1 MLSRHLEVSLRLAMT
16 LARQKSHEYLTVEH
30 LLLALLE
37 NNHAATTLKA
47 CGGDISTLRAELEA
61 YINKH
66 TPTLDEDVEQSP
78 QPTQS
83 FDRILQRAIFHVQ
96 SIGGGRLVEGSDIL
110 VSMFSEHDTYAVYLL
125 KKQGVS
131 RLELTQ
137 YLSHGQD
144 KADDGEAKSGISSD
158 SRSEKTSKDPLV
170 DFATNLN
177 KRAAEGKTDPLIG
190 RASEIERTAQVLCR
204 RRKNNPLL
212 VGDPGVGKTSIAEGL
227 AWLIINEKAPKPL
240 NGCVIYSLDIGSLI
254 AGTKYRG
261 DFEKRMKSLLD
272 ALRKKPN
279 AILFI
284 DEIHMIIGAG
294 SSMSSNMDVSNL
306 IKPALANGELRC
318 IGSTTFSEYRQVFEK
333 DHALSR
339 RFQKIDVKEP
349 SIEDSIDILRGL
361 KPRYE
366 EFHNVSYTDAA
377 LVSAVKLS
385 AKHVHE
391 RFLPDKAI
399 DVIDEAGAYKRLGIT
414 PEIADTEA
422 EDALLTTLEEET
434 SSSKAKSFEFAELSQ
449 DSDSAESGPK
459 SMHQA
464 ADDVDDSTND
474 DTSTS
479 DKVDVSKSDTSHNS
493 AEAHKSVTVID
504 VEDIEA
510 IVAKL
515 ARIPPKSVSND
526 DKSLLEHLD
535 RDLKRLVFGQDEAI
549 DTLSDAIKLSRAGLK
564 SPDKPIGSFMF
575 AGPTGVGKTE
585 VSRQL
590 ANLLGVELVRF
601 DMSEYMEAHTASRL
615 IGAPPGYVGFD
626 QGGLLTEKIN
636 QFPHCVLLLDEIE
649 KAHPDVFNLLLQVM
663 DHGTL
668 TDNNG
673 RVSSFK
679 QVILIMTT
687 NVGADSMSRASM
699 GFTHQDHSKDNSEA
713 LKRVFTPEFRNRLDA
728 IIQFNP
734 LDPSIV
740 VSVVDKF
747 LVELQAQLDDKQVM
761 LEIDDEVR
769 DYLAAK
775 GYDRLMGARPM
786 QRLIQDEIKKP
797 LASMILFGDLADG
810 GTVHVTLQ
818 TTEDESEQGSSTIS
832 TDKADD
838 NQPKAMDKATVN
850 NREILLTVVETHGS
864 RNGDHSQS
872 MPS

>member
-37 NNHAATTLKA
+37 NTNAANTLTA
-47 CGGDISTLRAELEA
+47 CNANVSTLRSELEA

-66 TPTLDEDVEQSP
+66 TPTVDADSEQSP

-125 KKQGVS
+125 KKQGIS

-144 KADDGEAKSGISSD
+144 KDEPSEPRASMTGERRSA
-158 SRSEKTSKDPLV
+158 SEKTSKDPLV
-170 DFATNLN
+170 EFATNLN
-177 KRAAEGKTDPLIG
+177 QRAAEGKTDPLIG
-190 RASEIERTAQVLCR
+190 RGPEIERAAQVLCR

-212 VGDPGVGKTSIAEGL
+212 VGEPGVGKTSIAEGL
-227 AWLIINEKAPKPL
+227 AWLIINDKAPKPL

-272 ALRKKPN
+272 ALKKKPN

-318 IGSTTFSEYRQVFEK
+318 IGSTTFTEYRQVFEK

-349 SIEDSIDILRGL
+349 SVDDSIDILRGL

-366 EFHNVSYTDAA
+366 EFHNVEYTDEA
-377 LVSAVKLS
+377 LVTAVQLS
-385 AKHVHE
+385 AKHIHE

-399 DVIDEAGAYKRLGIT
+399 DVIDEAGAYKRLGIVADLDDIDA
-414 PEIADTEA
+414 EESFIANLEQDF
-422 EDALLTTLEEET
+422 DAQIDADEEG
-434 SSSKAKSFEFAELSQ
+434 LGG
-449 DSDSAESGPK
+449 D
-459 SMHQA
+459 
-464 ADDVDDSTND
+464 ADDDSLDETRTANEMQEEANTAKADDKANG
-474 DTSTS
+474 
-479 DKVDVSKSDTSHNS
+479 SK
-493 AEAHKSVTVID
+493 KSKGKRAPIKID
-504 VEDIEA
+504 VADIEA
-510 IVAKL
+510 IIAKL
-515 ARIPPKSVSND
+515 ARIPPKSVSSD
-526 DKSLLEHLD
+526 DKSILEHLD
-535 RDLKRLVFGQDEAI
+535 RDLKHLVFGQDEAI
-549 DTLSDAIKLSRAGLK
+549 ETLADAIKLSRAGLK
-564 SPDKPIGSFMF
+564 APDKPIGSFMF

-615 IGAPPGYVGFD
+615 IGAPPGYVGYD

-636 QFPHCVLLLDEIE
+636 QHPHCVLLLDEIE

-673 RVSSFK
+673 RVAIFK
-679 QVILIMTT
+679 QVIVIMTT
-687 NVGADSMSRASM
+687 NVGAESISRSSM
-699 GFTHQDHSKDNSEA
+699 GFTQQDHSRDNTEA

-728 IIQFNP
+728 IIQFNA
-734 LDPSIV
+734 LDTSVV

-747 LVELQAQLDDKQVM
+747 LVELQVQLDDKQVT

-769 DYLAAK
+769 DYLAEK

-797 LASMILFGDLADG
+797 LASMILFGDLVNGGIVHLSLEPKEANEQDGDTVKLDKNGGKSSDKGSAD
-810 GTVHVTLQ
+810 
-818 TTEDESEQGSSTIS
+818 SRI
-832 TDKADD
+832 
-838 NQPKAMDKATVN
+838 
-850 NREILLTVVETHGS
+850 ILTVVETHEPHPDS
-864 RNGDHSQS
+864 ESLAS
-872 MPS
+872 

>member
-37 NNHAATTLKA
+37 NTHAANTLTA
-47 CGGDISTLRAELEA
+47 CNANVSALRTELEA

-66 TPTLDEDVEQSP
+66 TPTVDPDTEQSP

-125 KKQGVS
+125 KKQGIS

-144 KADDGEAKSGISSD
+144 KDEPSEPRASMTGERRSSA
-158 SRSEKTSKDPLV
+158 SEKTSKDPLV
-170 DFATNLN
+170 EFATNLN
-177 KRAAEGKTDPLIG
+177 QRAAEGKTDPLIG
-190 RASEIERTAQVLCR
+190 RGPEIERAAQVLCR

-212 VGDPGVGKTSIAEGL
+212 VGEPGVGKTSIAEGL
-227 AWLIINEKAPKPL
+227 AWLIINDKAPKPL

-272 ALRKKPN
+272 ALKKKPN

-318 IGSTTFSEYRQVFEK
+318 IGSTTFTEYRQVFEK

-349 SIEDSIDILRGL
+349 SVDDTIDILRGL

-366 EFHNVSYTDAA
+366 EFHNVVYTDEA
-377 LVSAVKLS
+377 LVTAVQLS
-385 AKHVHE
+385 AKHIHE

-399 DVIDEAGAYKRLGIT
+399 DVIDEAGAYKRLGVVADADDI
-414 PEIADTEA
+414 EAEESFIADIEQEFDAQIEA
-422 EDALLTTLEEET
+422 DIDGLDSDTYSDNEMQDEADVA
-434 SSSKAKSFEFAELSQ
+434 KANDRAKSS
-449 DSDSAESGPK
+449 
-459 SMHQA
+459 
-464 ADDVDDSTND
+464 VDKNA
-474 DTSTS
+474 
-479 DKVDVSKSDTSHNS
+479 KGKR
-493 AEAHKSVTVID
+493 APIKID
-504 VEDIEA
+504 VADIEA

-515 ARIPPKSVSND
+515 ARIPPKSVSSD
-526 DKSLLEHLD
+526 DKSILQHLD
-535 RDLKRLVFGQDEAI
+535 RDLKHLVFGQDEAI
-549 DTLSDAIKLSRAGLK
+549 ATLADAIKLSRAGLK
-564 SPDKPIGSFMF
+564 APDKPIGSFMF

-615 IGAPPGYVGFD
+615 IGAPPGYVGYD

-636 QFPHCVLLLDEIE
+636 QHPHCVLLFDEIE

-673 RVSSFK
+673 RVAIFK
-679 QVILIMTT
+679 QVIVIMTT
-687 NVGADSMSRASM
+687 NVGAESISRSSM
-699 GFTHQDHSKDNSEA
+699 GFTQQDHSRDNTES

-734 LDPSIV
+734 LDTSVV

-747 LVELQAQLDDKQVM
+747 LVELQVQLDDKQVT

-797 LASMILFGDLADG
+797 LANMILFGDLVNGGVVHLTLEPEASDGDTVKLDKSSDKGSAD
-810 GTVHVTLQ
+810 
-818 TTEDESEQGSSTIS
+818 SRI
-832 TDKADD
+832 
-838 NQPKAMDKATVN
+838 
-850 NREILLTVVETHGS
+850 ILTVVETHEPRPDS
-864 RNGDHSQS
+864 ESLAS
-872 MPS
+872 

>member
-37 NNHAATTLKA
+37 NTNAANTLTA
-47 CGGDISTLRAELEA
+47 CNANVSTLRSELEA

-66 TPTLDEDVEQSP
+66 TPTVDPDTEQSP

-125 KKQGVS
+125 KKQGIS

-144 KADDGEAKSGISSD
+144 KDEPSEPRASMTGERRSA
-158 SRSEKTSKDPLV
+158 SEKTSKDPLV
-170 DFATNLN
+170 EFATNLN
-177 KRAAEGKTDPLIG
+177 QRAAEGKTDPLIG
-190 RASEIERTAQVLCR
+190 RGPEIERAAQVLCR

-212 VGDPGVGKTSIAEGL
+212 VGEPGVGKTSIAEGL
-227 AWLIINEKAPKPL
+227 AWLIINDKAPKPL

-272 ALRKKPN
+272 ALKKKPN

-318 IGSTTFSEYRQVFEK
+318 IGSTTFTEYRQVFEK

-349 SIEDSIDILRGL
+349 SVDDTIDILRGL
-361 KPRYE
+361 KTRYE
-366 EFHNVSYTDAA
+366 EFHNVEYTDEA
-377 LVSAVKLS
+377 LVTAVQLS
-385 AKHVHE
+385 AKHIHE

-399 DVIDEAGAYKRLGIT
+399 DVIDEAGAYKRLGIVADLDDIDA
-414 PEIADTEA
+414 EESFIADLEQDFDAQIDADEEGLDADNDNINDRDTFNEMQDEA
-422 EDALLTTLEEET
+422 KVAKANDRAKADG
-434 SSSKAKSFEFAELSQ
+434 SKKSKAKRA
-449 DSDSAESGPK
+449 PIK
-459 SMHQA
+459 
-464 ADDVDDSTND
+464 
-474 DTSTS
+474 
-479 DKVDVSKSDTSHNS
+479 
-493 AEAHKSVTVID
+493 ID
-504 VEDIEA
+504 VADIEA

-515 ARIPPKSVSND
+515 ARIPPKSVSSD
-526 DKSLLEHLD
+526 DKSILQHLD
-535 RDLKRLVFGQDEAI
+535 RDLKHLVFGQDEAI
-549 DTLSDAIKLSRAGLK
+549 ATLADAIKLSRAGLK
-564 SPDKPIGSFMF
+564 APDKPIGSFMF

-636 QFPHCVLLLDEIE
+636 QHPHCVLLFDEIE

-673 RVSSFK
+673 RVAIFK
-679 QVILIMTT
+679 QVIVIMTT
-687 NVGADSMSRASM
+687 NVGADSISRSSM
-699 GFTHQDHSKDNSEA
+699 GFTQQDHSRDNTES

-734 LDPSIV
+734 LDTSVV

-747 LVELQAQLDDKQVM
+747 LVELQVQLDDKQVT

-769 DYLAAK
+769 DYLADK

-797 LASMILFGDLADG
+797 LAGMILFGDLVNGGVVHLTLEPEDAKTQDGDSVKLEKGSDKGSAD
-810 GTVHVTLQ
+810 
-818 TTEDESEQGSSTIS
+818 SRI
-832 TDKADD
+832 
-838 NQPKAMDKATVN
+838 
-850 NREILLTVVETHGS
+850 ILTVVETHEPHPDS
-864 RNGDHSQS
+864 ESLAS
-872 MPS
+872 

>member
-37 NNHAATTLKA
+37 NTHAANTLTA
-47 CGGDISTLRAELEA
+47 CNANVSALRTELEA

-66 TPTLDEDVEQSP
+66 TPTVDPDTEQSP

-125 KKQGVS
+125 KKQGIS

-144 KADDGEAKSGISSD
+144 KDEPSEPRASMTGERRSSA
-158 SRSEKTSKDPLV
+158 SEKTSKDPLV
-170 DFATNLN
+170 EFATNLN
-177 KRAAEGKTDPLIG
+177 QRAAEGKTDPLIG
-190 RASEIERTAQVLCR
+190 RGPEIERAAQVLCR

-212 VGDPGVGKTSIAEGL
+212 VGEPGVGKTSIAEGL
-227 AWLIINEKAPKPL
+227 AWLIINDKAPKPL

-272 ALRKKPN
+272 ALKKKPN

-318 IGSTTFSEYRQVFEK
+318 IGSTTFTEYRQVFEK

-349 SIEDSIDILRGL
+349 SVDDTIDILRGL

-366 EFHNVSYTDAA
+366 EFHNVVYTDEA
-377 LVSAVKLS
+377 LVTAVQLS
-385 AKHVHE
+385 AKHIHE

-399 DVIDEAGAYKRLGIT
+399 DVIDEAGAYKRLGVVADADDI
-414 PEIADTEA
+414 EAEESFIADIEQEFDAQIDTDIDGLDSDTYSDNEMQDEA
-422 EDALLTTLEEET
+422 DIAKANDRAK
-434 SSSKAKSFEFAELSQ
+434 SSVDKKAKGKRA
-449 DSDSAESGPK
+449 PIK
-459 SMHQA
+459 
-464 ADDVDDSTND
+464 
-474 DTSTS
+474 
-479 DKVDVSKSDTSHNS
+479 
-493 AEAHKSVTVID
+493 ID
-504 VEDIEA
+504 VADIEA

-515 ARIPPKSVSND
+515 ARIPPKSVSSD
-526 DKSLLEHLD
+526 DKSILQHLD
-535 RDLKRLVFGQDEAI
+535 RDLKHLVFGQDEAI
-549 DTLSDAIKLSRAGLK
+549 ATLADAIKLSRAGLK
-564 SPDKPIGSFMF
+564 APDKPIGSFMF

-615 IGAPPGYVGFD
+615 IGAPPGYVGYD

-636 QFPHCVLLLDEIE
+636 QHPHCVLLFDEIE

-673 RVSSFK
+673 RVAIFK
-679 QVILIMTT
+679 QVIVIMTT
-687 NVGADSMSRASM
+687 NVGAESISRSSM
-699 GFTHQDHSKDNSEA
+699 GFTQQDHSRDNTES

-734 LDPSIV
+734 LDTSVV

-747 LVELQAQLDDKQVM
+747 LVELQVQLDDKQVT

-797 LASMILFGDLADG
+797 LANMILFGDLVNGGVVHLTLELEASDGDTVKLDKLSDKGSAD
-810 GTVHVTLQ
+810 
-818 TTEDESEQGSSTIS
+818 SRI
-832 TDKADD
+832 
-838 NQPKAMDKATVN
+838 
-850 NREILLTVVETHGS
+850 ILTVVETHEPRPDS
-864 RNGDHSQS
+864 ESLAS
-872 MPS
+872 

>member
-37 NNHAATTLKA
+37 NTNAANTLTA
-47 CGGDISTLRAELEA
+47 CNANVSTLRSELEA
-61 YINKH
+61 YVNKH
-66 TPTLDEDVEQSP
+66 TPTVDADSEQSP

-125 KKQGVS
+125 KKQGIS

-144 KADDGEAKSGISSD
+144 KDEPSEPRASMTGERRSA
-158 SRSEKTSKDPLV
+158 SEKTSKDPLV
-170 DFATNLN
+170 EFATNLN
-177 KRAAEGKTDPLIG
+177 QRAAEGKTDPLIG
-190 RASEIERTAQVLCR
+190 RGPEIERAAQVLCR

-212 VGDPGVGKTSIAEGL
+212 VGEPGVGKTSIAEGL
-227 AWLIINEKAPKPL
+227 AWLIINDKAPKPL

-272 ALRKKPN
+272 ALKKKPN

-318 IGSTTFSEYRQVFEK
+318 IGSTTFTEYRQVFEK

-349 SIEDSIDILRGL
+349 SVDDSIDILRGL

-366 EFHNVSYTDAA
+366 EFHNVEYTDEA
-377 LVSAVKLS
+377 LVTAVQLS
-385 AKHVHE
+385 AKHIHE

-399 DVIDEAGAYKRLGIT
+399 DVIDEAGAYKRLGIVADLDDIDA
-414 PEIADTEA
+414 EESFIANLEQDF
-422 EDALLTTLEEET
+422 DAQIDADEEGLGGDADDDSLDET
-434 SSSKAKSFEFAELSQ
+434 STANEMQEEANMAK
-449 DSDSAESGPK
+449 
-459 SMHQA
+459 
-464 ADDVDDSTND
+464 ADDKANG
-474 DTSTS
+474 
-479 DKVDVSKSDTSHNS
+479 SK
-493 AEAHKSVTVID
+493 KSKGKRAPIKID
-504 VEDIEA
+504 VADIEA
-510 IVAKL
+510 IIAKL
-515 ARIPPKSVSND
+515 ARIPPKSVSSD
-526 DKSLLEHLD
+526 DKSILEHLD
-535 RDLKRLVFGQDEAI
+535 RDLKHLVFGQDEAI
-549 DTLSDAIKLSRAGLK
+549 ETLADAIKLSRAGLK
-564 SPDKPIGSFMF
+564 APDKPIGSFMF

-615 IGAPPGYVGFD
+615 IGAPPGYVGYD

-636 QFPHCVLLLDEIE
+636 QHPHCVLLLDEIE

-673 RVSSFK
+673 RVAIFK
-679 QVILIMTT
+679 QVIVIMTT
-687 NVGADSMSRASM
+687 NVGAESISRSSM
-699 GFTHQDHSKDNSEA
+699 GFTQQDHSRDNTEA

-728 IIQFNP
+728 IIQFNA
-734 LDPSIV
+734 LDTSVV

-747 LVELQAQLDDKQVM
+747 LVELQVQLDDKQVT

-769 DYLAAK
+769 DYLAEK

-797 LASMILFGDLADG
+797 LASMILFGDLVNGGIVHLSLEPKEANEQDGDTVKLDKNGGKSSDKGSAD
-810 GTVHVTLQ
+810 
-818 TTEDESEQGSSTIS
+818 SRI
-832 TDKADD
+832 
-838 NQPKAMDKATVN
+838 
-850 NREILLTVVETHGS
+850 ILTVVETHEPHPDS
-864 RNGDHSQS
+864 ESLAS
-872 MPS
+872 

>member
-37 NNHAATTLKA
+37 NTNAANTLTA
-47 CGGDISTLRAELEA
+47 CNANVSTLRSELEA

-66 TPTLDEDVEQSP
+66 TPTVDADSEQSP

-125 KKQGVS
+125 KKQGIS

-144 KADDGEAKSGISSD
+144 KDEPSEPRASMTGERRSA
-158 SRSEKTSKDPLV
+158 SEKTSKDPLV
-170 DFATNLN
+170 EFATNLN
-177 KRAAEGKTDPLIG
+177 QRAAEGKTDPLIG
-190 RASEIERTAQVLCR
+190 RGPEIERAAQVLCR

-212 VGDPGVGKTSIAEGL
+212 VGEPGVGKTSIAEGL
-227 AWLIINEKAPKPL
+227 AWLIINDKAPKPL

-272 ALRKKPN
+272 ALKKKPN

-318 IGSTTFSEYRQVFEK
+318 IGSTTFTEYRQVFEK

-349 SIEDSIDILRGL
+349 SVDDSIDILRGL

-366 EFHNVSYTDAA
+366 EFHNVEYTDEA
-377 LVSAVKLS
+377 LVTAVQLS
-385 AKHVHE
+385 AKHIHE

-399 DVIDEAGAYKRLGIT
+399 DVIDEAGAYKRLGIVADLDDIDA
-414 PEIADTEA
+414 EESFIANLEQDF
-422 EDALLTTLEEET
+422 DAQIDADEEG
-434 SSSKAKSFEFAELSQ
+434 LGG
-449 DSDSAESGPK
+449 D
-459 SMHQA
+459 
-464 ADDVDDSTND
+464 ADDDSLDETRTANEMQEEANTAKADDKANG
-474 DTSTS
+474 
-479 DKVDVSKSDTSHNS
+479 SKRSKGKR
-493 AEAHKSVTVID
+493 APIKID
-504 VEDIEA
+504 VADIEA
-510 IVAKL
+510 IIAKL
-515 ARIPPKSVSND
+515 ARIPPKSVSSD
-526 DKSLLEHLD
+526 DKSILEHLD
-535 RDLKRLVFGQDEAI
+535 RDLKHLVFGQDEAI
-549 DTLSDAIKLSRAGLK
+549 ETLADAIKLSRAGLK
-564 SPDKPIGSFMF
+564 APDKPIGSFMF

-615 IGAPPGYVGFD
+615 IGAPPGYVGYD

-636 QFPHCVLLLDEIE
+636 QHPHCVLLLDEIE

-673 RVSSFK
+673 RVAIFK
-679 QVILIMTT
+679 QVIVIMTT
-687 NVGADSMSRASM
+687 NVGAESISRSSM
-699 GFTHQDHSKDNSEA
+699 GFTQQDHSRDNTEA

-728 IIQFNP
+728 IIQFNA
-734 LDPSIV
+734 LDTSVV

-747 LVELQAQLDDKQVM
+747 LVELQVQLDDKQVT

-769 DYLAAK
+769 DYLAEK

-797 LASMILFGDLADG
+797 LASMILFGDLVNGGIVHLSLESKEANEQDGDTVKLDKNGGKSSDKGSAD
-810 GTVHVTLQ
+810 
-818 TTEDESEQGSSTIS
+818 SRI
-832 TDKADD
+832 
-838 NQPKAMDKATVN
+838 
-850 NREILLTVVETHGS
+850 ILTVVETHEPHPDS
-864 RNGDHSQS
+864 ESLAS
-872 MPS
+872 

>member
-37 NNHAATTLKA
+37 NTNAANTLTA
-47 CGGDISTLRAELEA
+47 CNANVSTLRSELEA

-66 TPTLDEDVEQSP
+66 TPTVDADSEQSP

-125 KKQGVS
+125 KKQGIS

-144 KADDGEAKSGISSD
+144 KDEPSEPRASMTGERRSA
-158 SRSEKTSKDPLV
+158 SEKTSKDPLV
-170 DFATNLN
+170 EFATNLN
-177 KRAAEGKTDPLIG
+177 QRAAEGKTDPLIG
-190 RASEIERTAQVLCR
+190 RGPEIERAAQVLCR

-212 VGDPGVGKTSIAEGL
+212 VGEPGVGKTSIAEGL
-227 AWLIINEKAPKPL
+227 AWLIINDKAPKPL

-272 ALRKKPN
+272 ALKKKPN

-318 IGSTTFSEYRQVFEK
+318 IGSTTFTEYRQVFEK

-349 SIEDSIDILRGL
+349 SVDDSIDILRGL

-366 EFHNVSYTDAA
+366 EFHNVEYTDEA
-377 LVSAVKLS
+377 LVTAVQLS
-385 AKHVHE
+385 AKHIHE

-399 DVIDEAGAYKRLGIT
+399 DVIDEAGAYKRLGIVADLDDIDA
-414 PEIADTEA
+414 EESFIANLEQDF
-422 EDALLTTLEEET
+422 DAQIDADEEG
-434 SSSKAKSFEFAELSQ
+434 LGV
-449 DSDSAESGPK
+449 DND
-459 SMHQA
+459 
-464 ADDVDDSTND
+464 DDSFDT
-474 DTSTS
+474 TSTS
-479 DKVDVSKSDTSHNS
+479 NEMQEEADTAKANGSK
-493 AEAHKSVTVID
+493 KSKGKRAPIKID
-504 VEDIEA
+504 VADIEA
-510 IVAKL
+510 IIAKL
-515 ARIPPKSVSND
+515 ARIPPKSVSSD
-526 DKSLLEHLD
+526 DKSILEHLD
-535 RDLKRLVFGQDEAI
+535 RDLKHLVFGQDEAI
-549 DTLSDAIKLSRAGLK
+549 ETLADAIKLSRAGLK
-564 SPDKPIGSFMF
+564 APDKPIGSFMF

-615 IGAPPGYVGFD
+615 IGAPPGYVGYD

-636 QFPHCVLLLDEIE
+636 QHPHCVLLLDEIE

-673 RVSSFK
+673 RVAIFK
-679 QVILIMTT
+679 QVIVIMTT
-687 NVGADSMSRASM
+687 NVGAESISRSSM
-699 GFTHQDHSKDNSEA
+699 GFTQQDHSRDNTEA

-728 IIQFNP
+728 IIQFNA
-734 LDPSIV
+734 LDTSVV

-747 LVELQAQLDDKQVM
+747 LVELQVQLDDKQVT

-769 DYLAAK
+769 DYLAEK

-797 LASMILFGDLADG
+797 LASMILFGDLVNGGVVHLSLEPKEANEQDGDTVKLDKTSGKSSDKGLADS
-810 GTVHVTLQ
+810 L
-818 TTEDESEQGSSTIS
+818 I
-832 TDKADD
+832 
-838 NQPKAMDKATVN
+838 
-850 NREILLTVVETHGS
+850 ILTVVETHEPHPDS
-864 RNGDHSQS
+864 ESLAS
-872 MPS
+872 

>member
-37 NNHAATTLKA
+37 NTHAANTLTA
-47 CGGDISTLRAELEA
+47 CNANVSALRTELEA

-66 TPTLDEDVEQSP
+66 TPTVDPDTEQSP

-125 KKQGVS
+125 KKQGIS

-144 KADDGEAKSGISSD
+144 KDEASEPRASMTGERRSSA
-158 SRSEKTSKDPLV
+158 SEKTSKDPLV
-170 DFATNLN
+170 EFATNLN
-177 KRAAEGKTDPLIG
+177 QRAAEGKTDPLIG
-190 RASEIERTAQVLCR
+190 RGPEIERAAQVLCR

-212 VGDPGVGKTSIAEGL
+212 VGEPGVGKTSIAEGL
-227 AWLIINEKAPKPL
+227 AWLIINDKAPKPL

-272 ALRKKPN
+272 ALKKKPN

-318 IGSTTFSEYRQVFEK
+318 IGSTTFTEYRQVFEK

-349 SIEDSIDILRGL
+349 SVDDTIDILRGL

-366 EFHNVSYTDAA
+366 EFHNVVYTDEA
-377 LVSAVKLS
+377 LVTAVQLS
-385 AKHVHE
+385 AKHIHE

-399 DVIDEAGAYKRLGIT
+399 DVIDEAGAYKRLGVVADADDI
-414 PEIADTEA
+414 EAEESFIADIEQEFDAQIEA
-422 EDALLTTLEEET
+422 DIDGLDSDTYSDNEMQDEADIAKANDRAK
-434 SSSKAKSFEFAELSQ
+434 SSVDKKAKGKRA
-449 DSDSAESGPK
+449 PIK
-459 SMHQA
+459 
-464 ADDVDDSTND
+464 
-474 DTSTS
+474 
-479 DKVDVSKSDTSHNS
+479 
-493 AEAHKSVTVID
+493 ID
-504 VEDIEA
+504 VADIEA

-515 ARIPPKSVSND
+515 ARIPPKSVSSD
-526 DKSLLEHLD
+526 DKSILQHLD
-535 RDLKRLVFGQDEAI
+535 RDLKHLVFGQDEAI
-549 DTLSDAIKLSRAGLK
+549 ATLADAIKLSRAGLK
-564 SPDKPIGSFMF
+564 APDKPIGSFMF

-615 IGAPPGYVGFD
+615 IGAPPGYVGYD

-636 QFPHCVLLLDEIE
+636 QHPHCVLLFDEIE

-673 RVSSFK
+673 RVAIFK
-679 QVILIMTT
+679 QVIVIMTT
-687 NVGADSMSRASM
+687 NVGAESISRSSM
-699 GFTHQDHSKDNSEA
+699 GFTQQDHSRDNTES

-734 LDPSIV
+734 LDTSVV

-747 LVELQAQLDDKQVM
+747 LVELQVQLDDKQVT

-797 LASMILFGDLADG
+797 LANMILFGDLVNGGVVHLTLEPEASDGETVKLDKLSDKGSAD
-810 GTVHVTLQ
+810 
-818 TTEDESEQGSSTIS
+818 SRI
-832 TDKADD
+832 
-838 NQPKAMDKATVN
+838 
-850 NREILLTVVETHGS
+850 ILTVVETHEPRPDS
-864 RNGDHSQS
+864 ESLAS
-872 MPS
+872 

>member
-1 MLSRHLEVSLRLAMT
+1 MLSLELQSTLRLVVT
-16 LARQKSHEYLTVEH
+16 LAKQRAHEYLTVEH

-37 NNHAATTLKA
+37 NENAVEALVA
-47 CGGDISTLRAELEA
+47 CAVNVDQLGKDLTQ
-61 YINKH
+61 YIDEH
-66 TPTLDEDVEQSP
+66 TPTVDINEDYSP
-78 QPTQS
+78 QPTRS

-96 SIGGGRLVEGSDIL
+96 SVASSRLVEGSDLL

-125 KKQGVS
+125 KKQGVT

-144 KADDGEAKSGISSD
+144 KKVRDKLTSVETEETGEKAN
-158 SRSEKTSKDPLV
+158 KDPLTE
-170 DFATNLN
+170 FTINLN
-177 KRAAEGKTDPLIG
+177 QKASTGGTDPLIG
-190 RASEIERTAQVLCR
+190 RQAEIERTAQILCR

-227 AWLIINEKAPKPL
+227 AWLIVNDKAPKSL
-240 NGCVIYSLDIGSLI
+240 SGCVVYSLDIGALI

-272 ALRKKPN
+272 ALKAKPN

-306 IKPALANGELRC
+306 IKPALASGELRC
-318 IGSTTFSEYRQVFEK
+318 IGSTTFTEYRQVFEK

-339 RFQKIDVKEP
+339 RFQKVDVNEP
-349 SIEDSIDILRGL
+349 SIDETIDILRGL
-361 KPRYE
+361 KKQYE
-366 EFHNVSYTDAA
+366 KFHNVSYTDQA
-377 LVSAVKLS
+377 LQSAVNL
-385 AKHVHE
+385 AVKHIHE

-399 DVIDEAGAYKRLGIT
+399 DVIDEAGAFVRLQKQAENQVESGVDSNQSIDAVANDKLSNQ
-414 PEIADTEA
+414 PVVD
-422 EDALLTTLEEET
+422 EDALVDDLDA
-434 SSSKAKSFEFAELSQ
+434 S
-449 DSDSAESGPK
+449 
-459 SMHQA
+459 HA
-464 ADDVDDSTND
+464 ADGV
-474 DTSTS
+474 
-479 DKVDVSKSDTSHNS
+479 VEP
-493 AEAHKSVTVID
+493 EAMLSEADNQVIDAAQQDGEVVID
-504 VEDIEA
+504 VPQIEY
-510 IVAKL
+510 IISKI
-515 ARIPPKSVSND
+515 ARIPPKSVSTD
-526 DKSLLEHLD
+526 DKSVLQNLESN
-535 RDLKRLVFGQDEAI
+535 LKHLVFGQDEAI
-549 DTLSDAIKLSRAGLK
+549 KNLADAIKLSRAGLK
-564 SPDKPIGSFMF
+564 PDDKPIGSFMF

-590 ANLLGVELVRF
+590 ANLLGIELVRF

-663 DHGTL
+663 DHGSL

-673 RVSSFK
+673 RTSSFK

-687 NVGADSMSRASM
+687 NVGADSISRNSM
-699 GFTHQDHSKDNSEA
+699 GFTKQDHSRDNSEA
-713 LKRVFTPEFRNRLDA
+713 MKRMFTPEFRNRLDA

-734 LDPSIV
+734 LDQNVI

-747 LVELQAQLDDKQVM
+747 LVELQAQLDDKKVV

-769 DYLAAK
+769 NYLAEK

-786 QRLIQDEIKKP
+786 NRLIQDEIKKP
-797 LASMILFGDLADG
+797 LAEQILFGDLVNG
-810 GTVHVTLQ
+810 GTVSIRMNADKTAIELVPI
-818 TTEDESEQGSSTIS
+818 DEKQV
-832 TDKADD
+832 D
-838 NQPKAMDKATVN
+838 NV
-850 NREILLTVVETHGS
+850 
-864 RNGDHSQS
+864 
-872 MPS
+872 

>member
-37 NNHAATTLKA
+37 NTHAANTLTA
-47 CGGDISTLRAELEA
+47 CNANISTLRSELEA
-61 YINKH
+61 YIDKH
-66 TPTLDEDVEQSP
+66 TPTVDVDMDQSP

-125 KKQGVS
+125 KKQGIS

-144 KADDGEAKSGISSD
+144 KETSSQ
-158 SRSEKTSKDPLV
+158 SRASTTEDRRSVSEKTSKDPLV
-170 DFATNLN
+170 EFASNLN
-177 KRAAEGKTDPLIG
+177 QRAAEGKTDPLIG
-190 RASEIERTAQVLCR
+190 RGPEIERTAQVLCR

-212 VGDPGVGKTSIAEGL
+212 VGEPGVGKTSIAEGL
-227 AWLIINEKAPKPL
+227 AWLIINGKAPKPL
-240 NGCVIYSLDIGSLI
+240 SGCVIYSLDIGALI

-272 ALRKKPN
+272 ALKKQPN

-318 IGSTTFSEYRQVFEK
+318 VGSTTFTEYRQVFEK

-349 SIEDSIDILRGL
+349 TIAESIDILRGL

-366 EFHNVSYTDAA
+366 EFHNVEYTDEA
-377 LVSAVKLS
+377 LISAVQLS
-385 AKHVHE
+385 SKHIHE

-399 DVIDEAGAYKRLGIT
+399 DVIDEAGAYKRLGI
-414 PEIADTEA
+414 IADVDDVNA
-422 EDALLTTLEEET
+422 EDALIADLAQESELLNHDDDADRIDT
-434 SSSKAKSFEFAELSQ
+434 SFDNEAQNKIAEKADEQ
-449 DSDSAESGPK
+449 Y
-459 SMHQA
+459 Q
-464 ADDVDDSTND
+464 TND
-474 DTSTS
+474 VLDTK
-479 DKVDVSKSDTSHNS
+479 DKKPPM
-493 AEAHKSVTVID
+493 KID
-504 VEDIEA
+504 VMDIEA

-515 ARIPPKSVSND
+515 ARIPPKSISTD
-526 DKSLLEHLD
+526 DKSILEHLD
-535 RDLKRLVFGQDEAI
+535 RDLKHLVFGQDEAI
-549 DTLSDAIKLSRAGLK
+549 VTLADAIKLSRAGLK
-564 SPDKPIGSFMF
+564 APEKPIGSFMF

-590 ANLLGVELVRF
+590 ARLLGVELVRF

-636 QFPHCVLLLDEIE
+636 QHPHCVLLFDEIE

-663 DHGTL
+663 DHGSL

-673 RVSSFK
+673 RVASFK
-679 QVILIMTT
+679 QVIVIMTT
-687 NVGADSMSRASM
+687 NVGADSISRSSM
-699 GFTHQDHSKDNSEA
+699 GFTQQDHSRDNNES
-713 LKRVFTPEFRNRLDA
+713 LKRVFSPEFRNRLDA

-734 LDPSIV
+734 LDTSVV

-747 LVELQAQLDDKQVM
+747 LVELQVQLDDKQVT
-761 LEIDDEVR
+761 LEIDDDVR
-769 DYLAAK
+769 EYLAQR

-797 LASMILFGDLADG
+797 LAGMILFGDLVNG
-810 GTVHVTLQ
+810 GVVHITL
-818 TTEDESEQGSSTIS
+818 EPKADESQDNRDSLDKPKKNNPLQSDKGS
-832 TDKADD
+832 ADS
-838 NQPKAMDKATVN
+838 
-850 NREILLTVVETHGS
+850 RILLTVVEIHEPQLDS
-864 RNGDHSQS
+864 ESLAS
-872 MPS
+872 

>member
-37 NNHAATTLKA
+37 NTNAANTLTA
-47 CGGDISTLRAELEA
+47 CNANVSTLRSELEA

-66 TPTLDEDVEQSP
+66 TPTVDPDTEQSP

-125 KKQGVS
+125 KKQGIS

-144 KADDGEAKSGISSD
+144 KDEPSEPRASMTGERRSA
-158 SRSEKTSKDPLV
+158 SEKTSKDPLV
-170 DFATNLN
+170 EFATNLN
-177 KRAAEGKTDPLIG
+177 QRAAEGKTDPLIG
-190 RASEIERTAQVLCR
+190 RGPEIERAAQVLCR

-212 VGDPGVGKTSIAEGL
+212 VGEPGVGKTSIAEGL
-227 AWLIINEKAPKPL
+227 AWLIINDKAPKPL

-272 ALRKKPN
+272 ALKKKPN

-318 IGSTTFSEYRQVFEK
+318 IGSTTFTEYRQVFEK

-349 SIEDSIDILRGL
+349 SVDDTIDILRGL
-361 KPRYE
+361 KTRYE
-366 EFHNVSYTDAA
+366 EFHNVEYTDEA
-377 LVSAVKLS
+377 LVTAVQLS
-385 AKHVHE
+385 AKHIHE

-399 DVIDEAGAYKRLGIT
+399 DVIDEAGAYKRLGIVADLDDIDA
-414 PEIADTEA
+414 EESFIADLEQDFDAQIDADEEGLDADNDDIDDKDKFNEMQDEA
-422 EDALLTTLEEET
+422 KVAKANDRAKADG
-434 SSSKAKSFEFAELSQ
+434 SKKSKAKRA
-449 DSDSAESGPK
+449 PIK
-459 SMHQA
+459 
-464 ADDVDDSTND
+464 
-474 DTSTS
+474 
-479 DKVDVSKSDTSHNS
+479 
-493 AEAHKSVTVID
+493 ID
-504 VEDIEA
+504 VADIEA

-515 ARIPPKSVSND
+515 ARIPPKSVSSD
-526 DKSLLEHLD
+526 DKSILQHLD
-535 RDLKRLVFGQDEAI
+535 RDLKHLVFGQDEAI
-549 DTLSDAIKLSRAGLK
+549 ATLADAIKLSRAGLK
-564 SPDKPIGSFMF
+564 APDKPIGSFMF

-636 QFPHCVLLLDEIE
+636 QHPHCVLLFDEIE

-673 RVSSFK
+673 RVAIFK
-679 QVILIMTT
+679 QVIVIMTT
-687 NVGADSMSRASM
+687 NVGADSISRSSM
-699 GFTHQDHSKDNSEA
+699 GFTQQDHSRDNTES

-734 LDPSIV
+734 LDTSVV

-747 LVELQAQLDDKQVM
+747 LVELQVQLDDKQVT

-769 DYLAAK
+769 DYLADK

-797 LASMILFGDLADG
+797 LAGMILFGDLVNGGVVHLTLEPEDTKDQDGNSVKLEKGSDKGSAD
-810 GTVHVTLQ
+810 
-818 TTEDESEQGSSTIS
+818 SRI
-832 TDKADD
+832 
-838 NQPKAMDKATVN
+838 
-850 NREILLTVVETHGS
+850 ILKVVETHEPHPDS
-864 RNGDHSQS
+864 ESLAS
-872 MPS
+872 

>member
-37 NNHAATTLKA
+37 NNNAATTLKA
-47 CGGDISTLRAELEA
+47 CGADIASLRSDLEA
-61 YINKH
+61 YIEKH
-66 TPTLDEDVEQSP
+66 TPTLDADLEQTP
-78 QPTQS
+78 QATQS

-96 SIGGGRLVEGSDIL
+96 SIGSGRLVQGSDIL

-137 YLSHGQD
+137 YLSHGNEGD
-144 KADDGEAKSGISSD
+144 ETRNSGSD
-158 SRSEKTSKDPLV
+158 SENGDAKGARLKKDPLSE
-170 DFATNLN
+170 FAQNLN

-190 RASEIERTAQVLCR
+190 RSTEIERAAQVLCR

-227 AWLIINEKAPKPL
+227 AWLIINNKAPKPL
-240 NGCVIYSLDIGSLI
+240 QGCVIYSLDIGSLI

-261 DFEKRMKSLLD
+261 DFEKRMKALLD
-272 ALRKKPN
+272 ALKAKPN

-318 IGSTTFSEYRQVFEK
+318 IGSTTFTEYRQVFEK

-339 RFQKIDVKEP
+339 RFQKIDINEP
-349 SIEDSIDILRGL
+349 SIDDSIEILRGL

-366 EFHNVSYTDAA
+366 EFHNVEYTDAA

-385 AKHVHE
+385 AKHIHE

-414 PEIADTEA
+414 PEADQVEDENQLIDEINNTDNTDYEAQIEADESELEHDADTDFDNEDQLDADIRA
-422 EDALLTTLEEET
+422 EDNAET
-434 SSSKAKSFEFAELSQ
+434 ES
-449 DSDSAESGPK
+449 SDSREE
-459 SMHQA
+459 
-464 ADDVDDSTND
+464 ADKDRP
-474 DTSTS
+474 
-479 DKVDVSKSDTSHNS
+479 
-493 AEAHKSVTVID
+493 APTVID

-510 IVAKL
+510 IISKL

-526 DKSLLEHLD
+526 DKSLLQYLE
-535 RDLKRLVFGQDEAI
+535 RDLNRLVFGQDEAI
-549 DTLSDAIKLSRAGLK
+549 KTLSDAIKLSRAGLK
-564 SPDKPIGSFMF
+564 SSDKPIGSFMF

-585 VSRQL
+585 VSKQL
-590 ANLLGVELVRF
+590 ANLMGIELVRF

-636 QFPHCVLLLDEIE
+636 QHPHCVLLLDEIE

-663 DHGTL
+663 DHGSL

-673 RVSSFK
+673 RVASFK

-687 NVGADSMSRASM
+687 NVGADSISRASM
-699 GFTHQDHSKDNSEA
+699 GFTKQDHSKDNTEA
-713 LKRVFTPEFRNRLDA
+713 MNRVFTPEFRNRLDA

-740 VSVVDKF
+740 ISVVDKF
-747 LVELQAQLDDKQVM
+747 LVELQAQLDDKQVV
-761 LEIDDEVR
+761 LEIDDAVR
-769 DYLAAK
+769 EYLAEK

-786 QRLIQDEIKKP
+786 QRLIQNEIKKP
-797 LASMILFGDLADG
+797 LANMVLFGDLSEG
-810 GTVHVTLQ
+810 GAVHVTLN
-818 TTEDESEQGSSTIS
+818 DEPFESPLDSD
-832 TDKADD
+832 DKA
-838 NQPKAMDKATVN
+838 AAEGS
-850 NREILLTVVETHGS
+850 RILLTVVEKHGQ
-864 RNGDHSQS
+864 RGVEYAEG
-872 MPS
+872 

>member
-37 NNHAATTLKA
+37 NTNAANTLTA
-47 CGGDISTLRAELEA
+47 CNANVSTLRSELEA
-61 YINKH
+61 YVNKH
-66 TPTLDEDVEQSP
+66 TPTVDADSEQSP

-125 KKQGVS
+125 KKQGIS

-144 KADDGEAKSGISSD
+144 KDEPSEPRASMTGERRSA
-158 SRSEKTSKDPLV
+158 SEKTSKDPLV
-170 DFATNLN
+170 EFATNLN
-177 KRAAEGKTDPLIG
+177 QRAAEGKTDPLIG
-190 RASEIERTAQVLCR
+190 RGPEIERAAQVLCR

-212 VGDPGVGKTSIAEGL
+212 VGEPGVGKTSIAEGL
-227 AWLIINEKAPKPL
+227 AWLIINDKAPKPL

-272 ALRKKPN
+272 ALKKKPN

-318 IGSTTFSEYRQVFEK
+318 IGSTTFTEYRQVFEK

-349 SIEDSIDILRGL
+349 SVDDSIDILRGL

-366 EFHNVSYTDAA
+366 EFHNVEYTDEA
-377 LVSAVKLS
+377 LVTAVQLS
-385 AKHVHE
+385 AKHIHE

-399 DVIDEAGAYKRLGIT
+399 DVIDEAGAYKRLGIVADLDDIDA
-414 PEIADTEA
+414 EESFIANLEQDF
-422 EDALLTTLEEET
+422 DAQIDADEEGLGGDADDDSLDET
-434 SSSKAKSFEFAELSQ
+434 STANEMQEEANMAKANDKANGSKKSKGKRA
-449 DSDSAESGPK
+449 PIK
-459 SMHQA
+459 
-464 ADDVDDSTND
+464 
-474 DTSTS
+474 
-479 DKVDVSKSDTSHNS
+479 
-493 AEAHKSVTVID
+493 ID
-504 VEDIEA
+504 VADIEA
-510 IVAKL
+510 IIAKL
-515 ARIPPKSVSND
+515 ARIPPKSVSSD
-526 DKSLLEHLD
+526 DKSILEHLD
-535 RDLKRLVFGQDEAI
+535 RDLKHLVFGQDEAI
-549 DTLSDAIKLSRAGLK
+549 ETLADAIKLSRAGLK
-564 SPDKPIGSFMF
+564 APDKPIGSFMF

-615 IGAPPGYVGFD
+615 IGAPPGYVGYD

-636 QFPHCVLLLDEIE
+636 QHPHCVLLLDEIE

-673 RVSSFK
+673 RVAIFK
-679 QVILIMTT
+679 QVIVIMTT
-687 NVGADSMSRASM
+687 NVGAESISRSSM
-699 GFTHQDHSKDNSEA
+699 GFTQQDHSRDNTEA

-728 IIQFNP
+728 IIQFNA
-734 LDPSIV
+734 LDTSVV

-747 LVELQAQLDDKQVM
+747 LVELQVQLDDKQVT

-769 DYLAAK
+769 DYLAEK

-797 LASMILFGDLADG
+797 LASMILFGDLVNGGIVHLSLEPKEANEQDGDTVKLDKNGGKSSDKGSAD
-810 GTVHVTLQ
+810 
-818 TTEDESEQGSSTIS
+818 SRI
-832 TDKADD
+832 
-838 NQPKAMDKATVN
+838 
-850 NREILLTVVETHGS
+850 ILTVVETHEPHPDS
-864 RNGDHSQS
+864 ESLAS
-872 MPS
+872 

>member
-37 NNHAATTLKA
+37 NTHAANTLTA
-47 CGGDISTLRAELEA
+47 CNANVSALRTELEA

-66 TPTLDEDVEQSP
+66 TPTVDPDTEQSP

-125 KKQGVS
+125 KKQGIS

-144 KADDGEAKSGISSD
+144 KDEASEPRASMTGERRSSA
-158 SRSEKTSKDPLV
+158 SEKTSKDPLV
-170 DFATNLN
+170 EFATNLN
-177 KRAAEGKTDPLIG
+177 QRAAEGKTDPLIG
-190 RASEIERTAQVLCR
+190 RGPEIERAAQVLCR

-212 VGDPGVGKTSIAEGL
+212 VGEPGVGKTSIAEGL
-227 AWLIINEKAPKPL
+227 AWLIINDKAPKPL

-272 ALRKKPN
+272 ALKKKPN

-318 IGSTTFSEYRQVFEK
+318 IGSTTFTEYRQVFEK

-349 SIEDSIDILRGL
+349 SVDDTIDILRGL

-366 EFHNVSYTDAA
+366 EFHNVVYTDEA
-377 LVSAVKLS
+377 LVTAVQLS
-385 AKHVHE
+385 AKHIHE

-399 DVIDEAGAYKRLGIT
+399 DVIDEAGAYKRLGVVADADDI
-414 PEIADTEA
+414 EAEESFIADIEQEFDAQIEA
-422 EDALLTTLEEET
+422 DIHGLDSDTYSDNEMQDEADVAKANDRAK
-434 SSSKAKSFEFAELSQ
+434 SSVDKKAKGKRA
-449 DSDSAESGPK
+449 PIK
-459 SMHQA
+459 
-464 ADDVDDSTND
+464 
-474 DTSTS
+474 
-479 DKVDVSKSDTSHNS
+479 
-493 AEAHKSVTVID
+493 ID
-504 VEDIEA
+504 VADIEA

-515 ARIPPKSVSND
+515 ARIPPKSVSSD
-526 DKSLLEHLD
+526 DKSILQHLD
-535 RDLKRLVFGQDEAI
+535 RDLKHLVFGQDEAI
-549 DTLSDAIKLSRAGLK
+549 ATLADAIKLSRAGLK
-564 SPDKPIGSFMF
+564 APDKPIGSFMF

-615 IGAPPGYVGFD
+615 IGAPPGYVGYD

-636 QFPHCVLLLDEIE
+636 QHPHCVLLFDEIE

-673 RVSSFK
+673 RVAIFK
-679 QVILIMTT
+679 QVIVIMTT
-687 NVGADSMSRASM
+687 NVGAESISRSSM
-699 GFTHQDHSKDNSEA
+699 GFTQQDHSRDNTES

-734 LDPSIV
+734 LDTSVV

-747 LVELQAQLDDKQVM
+747 LVELQVQLDDKQVT

-797 LASMILFGDLADG
+797 LANMILFGDLVNG
-810 GTVHVTLQ
+810 GVVHLTL
-818 TTEDESEQGSSTIS
+818 ESEASDGDTVKLDKSSDKGS
-832 TDKADD
+832 ADS
-838 NQPKAMDKATVN
+838 
-850 NREILLTVVETHGS
+850 RIILTVVETHEPRPDS
-864 RNGDHSQS
+864 ESLAS
-872 MPS
+872 